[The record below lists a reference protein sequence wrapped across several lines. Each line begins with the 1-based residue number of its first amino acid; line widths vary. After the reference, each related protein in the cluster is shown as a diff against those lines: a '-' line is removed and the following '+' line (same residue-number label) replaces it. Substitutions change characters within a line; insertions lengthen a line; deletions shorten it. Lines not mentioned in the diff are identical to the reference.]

1 MENNNIQNFG
11 ENNVI
16 EIGTGFDLN
25 KVKITVKGNNNKIC
39 IKNTTVKQQGILSIL
54 VNAENSNIT
63 IDEDLFVGGMG
74 LHVVCGN
81 WAYKAAKNS
90 SINIGKH
97 FEVGGAQVIIY
108 NSNAHINIGK
118 DVMLAWGIMIYN
130 TDAHPIYN
138 SLNNKLIN
146 KVGTL
151 SIGDNCWL
159 GADCKILKNVTL
171 KNNTI
176 VGFGSVVTKSF
187 DKENIAIGGNPARLI
202 KENVTWKR
210 YDEKYID
217 NEIADED

>member
-1 MENNNIQNFG
+1 MENNNIQDFG

-25 KVKITVKGNNNKIC
+25 KVQITVKGNNKIC
-39 IKNTTVKQQGILSIL
+39 IKNTTIEQQGILSIL

-63 IDEDLFVGGMG
+63 IDKDLFVGGMG
-74 LHVVCGN
+74 LHIVCGN
-81 WAYKAAKNS
+81 LAYKAVKNS

-97 FEVGGAQVIIY
+97 LAVGGAQVIIY
-108 NSNAHINIGK
+108 NSNAYINIGK

-202 KENVTWKR
+202 KENVAWKR